1 MARFDRH
8 GGRLPTSFFEAAA
21 WHHFVIVTCRG
32 CGREAVFNPHALWW
46 LFERK
51 GWDGRFRVAAKRFKC
66 ERCGGSAQVT
76 WGRDR
81 VATVPLPMPCEREW
95 KRAVNRFRN

>member
-1 MARFDRH
+1 MARFDQH

-21 WHHFVIVTCRG
+21 WHHFIIVTCRG

-51 GWDGRFRVAAKRFKC
+51 GWDGRFRAAAGRFRCKRC
-66 ERCGGSAQVT
+66 AGRASVT
-76 WGRDR
+76 WARER
-81 VATVPLPMPCEREW
+81 TATVDLPMPCEREW